1 MSCATSDLKFPL
13 LQFSPYISLYGSA
26 AILRERKVWVESGR
40 PPFCLKF
47 LVMRSYE
54 LLAGKENFLL
64 FPRYLLQRAPQKKIV
79 LRWNDAPFAPTWDQI
94 KRE

>member
-1 MSCATSDLKFPL
+1 MCATSDLKFPL

-47 LVMRSYE
+47 LVMCPVVVVVVAVT
-54 LLAGKENFLL
+54 LLCDGLNLL
-64 FPRYLLQRAPQKKIV
+64 
-79 LRWNDAPFAPTWDQI
+79 
-94 KRE
+94 